1 MKKVMC
7 LVLALALLCS
17 LCACG
22 KKETEEPQKEN
33 IATAEKQ
40 PEKETEKATE
50 AATAPAEEENL
61 NEFKLP
67 LAEIYCK
74 VSDDYDRLTNGC
86 VAVASGQDELIASI
100 CCGDEG
106 SYAGSA
112 KDIFESLVSDYTDDV
127 NKYLYPEVEEGAWD
141 LSVTEGATISGYEAA
156 KISGTVTNLAGGT
169 YQVYGYSAIIEDRPV
184 IFLGILCS
192 DDQAQA
198 DMDTMTALVEQMAGS
213 IYKK

>member
-22 KKETEEPQKEN
+22 KKETEEPQKDSN
-33 IATAEKQ
+33 VTAEKQ

-50 AATAPAEEENL
+50 VATEPAEEEET
-61 NEFKLP
+61 NEFMFP
-67 LAEIYCK
+67 LVEIYCK
-74 VSDDYDRLTNGC
+74 TPAEYGSLDNGS
-86 VAVASGQDELIASI
+86 VAVTTGRDEFIVSI
-100 CCGDEG
+100 CNGDEG
-106 SYAGSA
+106 SYSGDIAGV
-112 KDIFESLVSDYTDDV
+112 FEHMLVEYTIDV
-127 NKYLYPEVEEGAWD
+127 NKYLSPDADDQAWD
-141 LSVTEGATISGYEAA
+141 LTATDGASISGYEAT
-156 KISGTVTNLAGGT
+156 KLTGTVGNTEGGT

-192 DDQAQA
+192 EDQAQA